1 MALTISK
8 LFATIYSK
16 YVFEFLQI
24 NGGDTMDF
32 YKRALELREET
43 VRHRRWMHKIEPD
56 RTA

>member
-1 MALTISK
+1 MALTVSK

-24 NGGDTMDF
+24 NGGGDTMDF

-43 VRHRRWMHKIEPD
+43 VRHRRWMD
-56 RTA
+56 